1 MSFFATD
8 RERRLWL
15 WTLSVVI
22 AISSTLGLAG
32 TLAEE
37 DRVPE
42 WASLVGGYGF
52 LVMLFAMAG
61 LSLKKLPTWR
71 EIWVALGVAAVYTMT
86 FARLGIAERTHL
98 FEYGLLGVLVY
109 QALAERVRGGR
120 HVPAPAVLAVL
131 LTASVGWLDEG
142 IQSLLPNRVYDL
154 VDVAFNAAAALM
166 SVLAC
171 LTLSWVRRK
180 VAGE

>member
-15 WTLSVVI
+15 WTLAVVI
-22 AISSTLGLAG
+22 AIYATLGMAG
-32 TLAEE
+32 TLAEVLP
-37 DRVPE
+37 RH
-42 WASLVGGYGF
+42 LVDSGFFFGF
-52 LVMLFAMAG
+52 LVLLLAITG

-71 EIWVALGVAAVYTMT
+71 EIWVALGVAAVYAMAFT
-86 FARLGIAERTHL
+86 RLGIPERTHL

-109 QALAERVRGGR
+109 QALTERLRGGR
-120 HVPAPAVLAVL
+120 RVPAPAVLAVL
-131 LTASVGWLDEG
+131 ATAILGWIDEG

-154 VDVAFNAAAALM
+154 VDVGFNAGAALI
-166 SVLAC
+166 SVLAS
-171 LTLSWVRRK
+171 LVLLWVRRK